1 MELEEAEELTGEVEE
16 EPEVIE
22 NNDPD
27 VKPLDLAPPM
37 QQDVPQ
43 LVQPDS
49 FVQKIQPPPPEGVTI
64 SAAMNIVPEVR
75 DPNMFKGM
83 KVFDISMLDQTP
95 VPKFQARPQYP
106 FEMRRA
112 GIAGEVVVDFI
123 VDTNGDVQNAYAL
136 RSSQREFEAAIAEFE
151 AAADLGATVIKIEH
165 PVGGDP
171 MRERGPFADGHAH
184 DGGHGELHGLDG
196 VGVLGLLLGHLP
208 AGRLRDHRGVRRP
221 DQGAGHERPPG
232 RQAAASADGPAP

>member
-1 MELEEAEELTGEVEE
+1 MSRDLIIGIVISAVLHLAVFFGDRLIPEKTVVKKVEEAAPKIELIAMPKIEE

-22 NNDPD
+22 TTEE

-43 LVQPDS
+43 LVTPDS

-64 SAAMNIVPEVR
+64 SASMNIVPEVR

-83 KVFDISMLDQTP
+83 RVFDISMLDQQP
-95 VPKFQARPQYP
+95 APKFQARPQYP

-136 RSSQREFEAAIAEFE
+136 RSSQREFEAAAVQAVSKWKF
-151 AAADLGATVIKIEH
+151 K
-165 PVGGDP
+165 
-171 MRERGPFADGHAH
+171 
-184 DGGHGELHGLDG
+184 
-196 VGVLGLLLGHLP
+196 
-208 AGRLRDHRGVRRP
+208 
-221 DQGAGHERPPG
+221 PG
-232 RQAAASADGPAP
+232 RKGGRDVPTHMQVPIVFTLNEE

>member
-1 MELEEAEELTGEVEE
+1 MTRDIIIGVLLSASFHLAILFGDKLIPEQKVVKKIEEPPPKVELIAMPKVEE
-16 EPEVIE
+16 EPEILE
-22 NNDPD
+22 TNDPD

-64 SAAMNIVPEVR
+64 AANMSIVPEVR
-75 DPNMFKGM
+75 DPNMFRGM

-136 RSSQREFEAAIAEFE
+136 RSSQREFEAAAV
-151 AAADLGATVIKIEH
+151 AAVSKWK
-165 PVGGDP
+165 
-171 MRERGPFADGHAH
+171 FK
-184 DGGHGELHGLDG
+184 
-196 VGVLGLLLGHLP
+196 
-208 AGRLRDHRGVRRP
+208 
-221 DQGAGHERPPG
+221 PG
-232 RQAAASADGPAP
+232 RKGGRDVPTHMQVPIVFTLTEE

>member
-1 MELEEAEELTGEVEE
+1 MTRDLIIGILLSAALHLGVLFGDKLIPEKKVEKKIIAEAPKVQLIEMPKIEE
-16 EPEVIE
+16 EPEIIE
-22 NNDPD
+22 TTEE

-64 SAAMNIVPEVR
+64 SASMSIVPEVR
-75 DPNMFKGM
+75 DPNMFRGM

-136 RSSQREFEAAIAEFE
+136 RSTQREFEAAAVQAVSKWKF
-151 AAADLGATVIKIEH
+151 K
-165 PVGGDP
+165 
-171 MRERGPFADGHAH
+171 
-184 DGGHGELHGLDG
+184 
-196 VGVLGLLLGHLP
+196 
-208 AGRLRDHRGVRRP
+208 
-221 DQGAGHERPPG
+221 PG
-232 RQAAASADGPAP
+232 RKGGRDVPTHMQVPIVFTLNEE

>member
-1 MELEEAEELTGEVEE
+1 MTRDIIIGVLLSASFHLAILFGDKLVPEKKAVRKIEEPPPKVEE
-16 EPEVIE
+16 EPEILE
-22 NNDPD
+22 TNDPD

-64 SAAMNIVPEVR
+64 SASMNIVPDVR
-75 DPNMFKGM
+75 DPNMFRGM

-136 RSSQREFEAAIAEFE
+136 RSSQREFEAAAV
-151 AAADLGATVIKIEH
+151 AAVSKWK
-165 PVGGDP
+165 
-171 MRERGPFADGHAH
+171 FK
-184 DGGHGELHGLDG
+184 
-196 VGVLGLLLGHLP
+196 
-208 AGRLRDHRGVRRP
+208 
-221 DQGAGHERPPG
+221 PG
-232 RQAAASADGPAP
+232 RKGGRDVPTHMQVPIVFTLNEE

>member
-1 MELEEAEELTGEVEE
+1 MTRDLIIGVVLSLALHLLILFGDKLIPEKKAVKKVEVAAPKIEMIAMPKVEE
-16 EPEVIE
+16 EPEIIE
-22 NNDPD
+22 TNDPD

-136 RSSQREFEAAIAEFE
+136 RSSQREFEAAAVQAVSKWKF
-151 AAADLGATVIKIEH
+151 K
-165 PVGGDP
+165 
-171 MRERGPFADGHAH
+171 
-184 DGGHGELHGLDG
+184 
-196 VGVLGLLLGHLP
+196 
-208 AGRLRDHRGVRRP
+208 
-221 DQGAGHERPPG
+221 PG
-232 RQAAASADGPAP
+232 RKGGRDVPTHMQVPIVFTLNEE